1 MIFSAVETHLIWYMA
16 VADFMIVTI
25 TFIALHHQRHILD
38 VCSLAIDDDLVA
50 HLLYDDI
57 L

>member
-16 VADFMIVTI
+16 VADFMIVT
-25 TFIALHHQRHILD
+25 FIALHHRRHILD